1 MVSEALRPLTAS
13 VSIVLPFPE
22 AAPDWRKQR
31 FKMVVHFQNFRTPEA
46 VVTTAAEVL
55 PSLPA
60 IQTGHLYRSFF
71 KRSLDILLVLIAAP
85 VTVPVVLLMA
95 LLAARDGASPFFFQK
110 RVTKNGR
117 VFNMVKIRTMMPDAE
132 THLATHLAKNPAAR
146 REWDETQKL
155 KEDPRI
161 TGIGRILRKTS
172 LDELPQ
178 LWNVLKGDMSLV
190 GPRPMMVDQQDLY
203 PGRAYYAMR
212 PGITGSWQVSDRNN
226 GTFAGRA
233 KFDADYYANLSLA
246 TDLSILVRTVSV
258 VVRGTGY

>member
-1 MVSEALRPLTAS
+1 
-13 VSIVLPFPE
+13 
-22 AAPDWRKQR
+22 
-31 FKMVVHFQNFRTPEA
+31 MVVHFQNFRSPEA
-46 VVTTAAEVL
+46 VVTTAAEALSAL
-55 PSLPA
+55 PKV
-60 IQTGHLYRSFF
+60 QTGPLYRNVF
-71 KRSLDILLVLIAAP
+71 KRILDTLLVLIALP
-85 VTVPVVLLMA
+85 VTLPVVLVMA
-95 LLAARDGASPFFFQK
+95 LLVARDGASPFFLQK

-117 VFNMVKIRTMMPDAE
+117 IFHMVKIRTMVPDAE
-132 THLATHLAKNPAAR
+132 AHLAAYLAKNPAAR

-155 KEDPRI
+155 KDDPRI
-161 TGIGRILRKTS
+161 TRVGRLLRKTS

-203 PGRAYYAMR
+203 PGRAYYALR
-212 PGITGSWQVSDRNN
+212 PGITGPWQVSDRNH

-233 KFDADYYANLSLA
+233 KFDAEYYANLSLA